1 MHGAH
6 VAPSTGKAGRSLP
19 FSLAVRAN
27 FIAPFTVAGYNDAC
41 MAIEDFF
48 HEIREFLKEDQVIID
63 RGSLS
68 RFSYDATE
76 RHSLPQAAVLPENT
90 AQVSQILQCCSRHN
104 VAITPQGGK
113 TGLSGGAVP
122 VGGGIVL
129 SFSRMNRILEIDEA
143 NMFAVVEPGVISND
157 LQKAL
162 NERGLF
168 FPPDPSSTV
177 DSTLGGNV
185 AENAGYTRAV
195 KYGVTRDYVR
205 GIEAVLPSGDIITL
219 GGKTLKNVAGYDLI
233 SLITGSE
240 GTLAIITKITL
251 RILTKPHVRRT
262 IVAYLDDLISAAS
275 LIVAVFKSGIMP
287 CAVEL
292 MDTIAIN
299 TVADHLS
306 IPLNRDSA
314 AMVLIEMDGHNEN
327 GVNEEARE
335 IYSLCKNSPGTF
347 DVHLAADNAEAD
359 RFWLSRR
366 EVLSSLKAL
375 GKDHLEADVAVP
387 RYKLPFLVRFVQGL
401 EHSDALRI
409 ATYGHAGDGNLHV
422 TILYR
427 RRNFAELDEAYH
439 LLEKIYR
446 KTIDMGGS
454 LTGEHGVGLT
464 VMDYLPMQLT
474 GETLPLMKR
483 IKDAFDPKGLL
494 NPGKIFKESDGMK
507 KEI

>member
-1 MHGAH
+1 M
-6 VAPSTGKAGRSLP
+6 PTG
-19 FSLAVRAN
+19 
-27 FIAPFTVAGYNDAC
+27 D
-41 MAIEDFF
+41 EFF
-48 HEIREFLKEDQVIID
+48 QEIRTFLKDNQIVLNRD
-63 RGSLS
+63 NLTHY
-68 RFSYDATE
+68 SYDATE
-76 RHSLPQAAVLPENT
+76 RQFMPLAAVLPENT
-90 AQVSQILQCCSRHN
+90 DEVSRIMQCASRHN
-104 VAITPQGGK
+104 VPVTPQGGK
-113 TGLSGGAVP
+113 TGLSGGALP
-122 VGGGIVL
+122 VKGGIVL
-129 SFSRMNRILEIDEA
+129 SLTRMNRILEIDEA

-162 NERGLF
+162 NARGLF

-233 SLITGSE
+233 SLVTGSE
-240 GTLAIITKITL
+240 GTLAIITRITL
-251 RILTKPHVRRT
+251 RILTKPHIRRT
-262 IVAYLDDLISAAS
+262 IVAYLDDLVSAAD

-292 MDTIAIN
+292 MDTIAIH
-299 TVADHLS
+299 TVADHLG

-314 AMVLIEMDGHNEN
+314 AMVLIEMDGYSES
-327 GVNEEARE
+327 GVNDEARE
-335 IYSLCKNSPGTF
+335 IHALCRKSPGIF
-347 DVHLAADNAEAD
+347 DVRLAADDAEAD
-359 RFWLSRR
+359 RFWLSRK
-366 EVLSSLKAL
+366 EVLPSLKAL

-387 RYKLPFLVRFVQGL
+387 RYKLPFLVRFIRKL

-427 RRNFAELDEAYH
+427 RRNFAELDEAYR
-439 LLEKIYR
+439 LLEAIYR
-446 KTIDMGGS
+446 ETVAMGGT

-474 GETLPLMKR
+474 GEALPLMKR

-494 NPGKIFKESDGMK
+494 NPGKIFKET
-507 KEI
+507 

>member
-1 MHGAH
+1 MD
-6 VAPSTGKAGRSLP
+6 
-19 FSLAVRAN
+19 FNN
-27 FIAPFTVAGYNDAC
+27 FLR
-41 MAIEDFF
+41 
-48 HEIREFLKEDQVIID
+48 EIGEFLKEDQIIID
-63 RGSLS
+63 SGNLPH
-68 RFSYDATE
+68 FSYDATE

-90 AQVSQILQCCSRHN
+90 EQVSRIAQCCSRHK

-122 VGGGIVL
+122 VNGGVVL
-129 SFSRMNRILEIDEA
+129 SLSRMNRILEIDEA
-143 NMFAVVEPGVISND
+143 NMFAVVEPGVISSS

-162 NERGLF
+162 DERGLF

-205 GIEAVLPSGDIITL
+205 GIEAVLPSGELITL
-219 GGKTLKNVAGYDLI
+219 GGKTLKNVAGYDLV

-251 RILTKPHVRRT
+251 RILAKPRLRRT
-262 IVAYLDDLISAAS
+262 IVAYLDNLASAAD
-275 LIVAVFKSGIMP
+275 LIVAVFRTGILP

-299 TVADHLS
+299 TVADHLN
-306 IPLNRDSA
+306 IPLNRTSA
-314 AMVLIEMDGHNEN
+314 AMVLIEVDGHNEKAI
-327 GVNEEARE
+327 NEEASE
-335 IYSLCKNSPGTF
+335 IYPLCKNFPGTC
-347 DVHLAADNAEAD
+347 DVRLAADSAEAD

-387 RYKLPFLVRFVQGL
+387 RYKLPFFVRFVQGL
-401 EHSDALRI
+401 KHSDALRI

-427 RRNFAELDEAYH
+427 RRNFTELHEAYS

-446 KTIDMGGS
+446 KAIEMGGS

-464 VMDYLPMQLT
+464 VMDYLPLQLT
-474 GETLPLMKR
+474 GEALPLMKR
-483 IKDAFDPKGLL
+483 IKDAFDPKGIL
-494 NPGKIFKESDGMK
+494 NPGKIFKEPN
-507 KEI
+507 E